1 MAMPRAQND
10 ILDFETLFDDLDAEL
25 GVALP
30 PSRGVAAVAGHRIS
44 VPTAYGGPVRP
55 DDGRAAEYHR
65 PVTPSADEV
74 NTAVSELTPP
84 ISPSDDM
91 ELGILPLLTAGP
103 VHGADTGGNFL
114 DDAIPDLAAQLPEPA
129 ARTSGRW
136 QDCVDEAE
144 VASCDTRSWLA
155 ILRAW
160 KPAMPADEYKAM
172 QVFRRK
178 LRDRKH
184 ASRSRRQRQCAE
196 DGLASEVGRLR
207 AELAGLQAENARL
220 RGLVAGGGSQAA
232 AWAAL
237 PPL

>member
-1 MAMPRAQND
+1 MPRAQND
-10 ILDFETLFDDLDAEL
+10 ILDFETLFDDLDSET
-25 GVALP
+25 GVTLP
-30 PSRGVAAVAGHRIS
+30 PSGAAAVAEHRES
-44 VPTAYGGPVRP
+44 VIAVPGGPARR
-55 DDGRAAEYHR
+55 DDDHAVAFDNLPTPLSAEL
-65 PVTPSADEV
+65 
-74 NTAVSELTPP
+74 NTATELTPP

-91 ELGILPLLTAGP
+91 ELRILPLLTSSLVDGAG
-103 VHGADTGGNFL
+103 AAENFL
-114 DDAIPDLAAQLPEPA
+114 DDAVPDLAAHLPELA

-160 KPAMPADEYKAM
+160 KPVLPADEYKAM

-184 ASRSRRQRQCAE
+184 ASRSRRQRQRAE
-196 DGLASEVGRLR
+196 DSLVSEVDKLR

-220 RGLVAGGGSQAA
+220 RGLVAYGSSQAA
-232 AWAAL
+232 ASTAL